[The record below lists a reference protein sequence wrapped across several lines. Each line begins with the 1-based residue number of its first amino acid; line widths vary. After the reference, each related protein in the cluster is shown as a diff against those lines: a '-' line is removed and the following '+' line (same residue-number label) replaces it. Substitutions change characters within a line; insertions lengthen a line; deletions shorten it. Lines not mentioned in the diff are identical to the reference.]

1 MDGIPITKRML
12 QANRTIYCEEE
23 TRKFILH
30 WTKRICSEVVQT
42 SKTTDECR
50 YVWACPVKVESTEL
64 LKQLVKSL
72 EQQIEDCKIV
82 YSNNEIT
89 IDWS

>member
-1 MDGIPITKRML
+1 MDCRPITKQML
-12 QANRTIYCEEE
+12 QANRKIYCEEE

-30 WTKRICSEVVQT
+30 WTRRICSEVIQT

-50 YVWACPVKVESTEL
+50 FVWACPVTIDSSEL
-64 LKQLVKSL
+64 IEQLVKSL
-72 EQQIEDCKIV
+72 EQQIVDCKIV
-82 YSNNEIT
+82 HSNNEIT